1 MSVFTDAELEFLAGQ
16 RIARLATASASGQPD
31 VSAVGFGVDGDTITS
46 GGMDITKTIR
56 HRHLS
61 ENPVA
66 ALVVDELASIDPWRP
81 RGIKVR
87 GTAVIE
93 EVGGGLQ
100 IRITPET
107 IWSWGLNQGADTHF
121 GPIEKRQVGG
131 A

>member
-1 MSVFTDAELEFLAGQ
+1 MSVFTEAELEFLAGQ
-16 RIARLATASASGQPD
+16 RIARLATASAAGQPD
-31 VSAVGFGVDGDTITS
+31 VSAVGFAVEGDSITS

-56 HRHLS
+56 HRHLL

-87 GTAVIE
+87 GSAVIE
-93 EVGGGLQ
+93 EVRGGLQ

-107 IWSWGLNQGADTHF
+107 IWSWGLNEDADKHF
-121 GPIEKRQVGG
+121 GPIEKRRVG
-131 A
+131 

>member
-1 MSVFTDAELEFLAGQ
+1 MSVFTEAELEFLAGQ

-31 VSAVGFGVDGDTITS
+31 VSAVGFSVDGDSITS

-56 HRHLS
+56 HRHLR

-87 GTAVIE
+87 GSAVIE

-121 GPIEKRQVGG
+121 GPIEKRQVG
-131 A
+131 

>member
-1 MSVFTDAELEFLAGQ
+1 M
-16 RIARLATASASGQPD
+16 
-31 VSAVGFGVDGDTITS
+31 GFGVDGDTITS

-107 IWSWGLNQGADTHF
+107 IWSWGLNQGAVTHF
-121 GPIEKRQVGG
+121 GPIEKRQVGR